1 MTTATAL
8 GKSGLVEFKS
18 QKEIIA
24 DRQRK
29 TDIKF
34 QALQKRVNTIMKES
48 YQLAYDVAHEEVAN
62 K

>member
-1 MTTATAL
+1 MTIATPVR
-8 GKSGLVEFKS
+8 KSGLVEFKS

-34 QALQKRVNTIMKES
+34 QALQKRVNTLMKES
-48 YQLAYDVAHEEVAN
+48 YQLAYDVSHVEAS

>member
-1 MTTATAL
+1 MTTAIPVR
-8 GKSGLVEFKS
+8 KSGLVEFKS

-29 TDIKF
+29 TDIEFK
-34 QALQKRVNTIMKES
+34 ALQKKVNSLMKES
-48 YQLAYDVAHEEVAN
+48 YQIAQEVAN

>member
-1 MTTATAL
+1 MTTATPVR
-8 GKSGLVEFKS
+8 KSGLVEFKS

-29 TDIKF
+29 TDIEFK
-34 QALQKRVNTIMKES
+34 ALQKRVSSLMKES
-48 YQLAYDVAHEEVAN
+48 YQIAQEAGN

>member
-1 MTTATAL
+1 MTTAIPVR
-8 GKSGLVEFKS
+8 KSGLVEFKS

-29 TDIKF
+29 TDIEFK
-34 QALQKRVNTIMKES
+34 ALQKKVNSLMKES
-48 YQLAYDVAHEEVAN
+48 YQIVHDGAN